1 MNNAIYICNFFHI
14 FLDYSTLLTDKFT
27 FEWIEK
33 SISKIFEEHI
43 KSVNGLAFTCQL
55 IALLTEN
62 PEHFH
67 QLSKRNVYR
76 K

>member
-1 MNNAIYICNFFHI
+1 MISFSSFLP
-14 FLDYSTLLTDKFT
+14 LDYSALILDDFT
-27 FEWIEK
+27 FGWIDR
-33 SISKIFEEHI
+33 SIAKIFGEHT

-62 PEHFH
+62 PVHFRR
-67 QLSKRNVYR
+67 LCERNVYS